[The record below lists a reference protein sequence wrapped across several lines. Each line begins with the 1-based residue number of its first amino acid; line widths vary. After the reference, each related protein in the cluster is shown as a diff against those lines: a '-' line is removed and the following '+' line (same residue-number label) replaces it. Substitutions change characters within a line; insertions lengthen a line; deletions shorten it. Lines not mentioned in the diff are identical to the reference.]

1 MGSASRTIISTTG
14 TLPLMYNQTRVLDEI
29 KGAPY
34 MFFLAGIGIV
44 ALALLYLYIYY
55 SASWNNRGAL
65 WLSDG
70 KLAGQTVV
78 VTGATSGTG
87 RETAIELS
95 RRGARL
101 ILVCRDLSCGQ
112 DVAGEIRSETMGD
125 VQDSLVGKCT
135 VDSKDN
141 KEDKTR
147 EEADMTLTPVF
158 PKSSKVVPMCLKVS

>member
-1 MGSASRTIISTTG
+1 MGSAPRTITTTTG
-14 TLPLMYNQTRVLDEI
+14 SSTLMFNETKVLGYEI

-34 MFFLAGIGIV
+34 MFFLAGIGLV

-78 VTGATSGTG
+78 VTGATSGVG

-95 RRGARL
+95 RRGA
-101 ILVCRDLSCGQ
+101 
-112 DVAGEIRSETMGD
+112 
-125 VQDSLVGKCT
+125 
-135 VDSKDN
+135 
-141 KEDKTR
+141 
-147 EEADMTLTPVF
+147 
-158 PKSSKVVPMCLKVS
+158 

>member
-14 TLPLMYNQTRVLDEI
+14 TFPLMYNQTRVLDEI
-29 KGAPY
+29 EGAPY

-78 VTGATSGTG
+78 VTGATSGIG

-101 ILVCRDLSCGQ
+101 ILVCEILVAARMWPERSVAKLWAMCRLSS
-112 DVAGEIRSETMGD
+112 V
-125 VQDSLVGKCT
+125 
-135 VDSKDN
+135 
-141 KEDKTR
+141 
-147 EEADMTLTPVF
+147 TLHLCPLSGF
-158 PKSSKVVPMCLKVS
+158 LPPRCLKLRQRWIV